1 MRDFP
6 SGTVTFLFT
15 DVEGSTRR
23 WEQDSVAMRTAI
35 ERHFALLDE
44 AINANNGVRFKII
57 GDAVQAAFPTALDA
71 VLAAVAAQRALV
83 AEDWGALGPV
93 RVRMALHTGAATPH
107 DGDYLSPALNRLAR
121 LLAAG
126 AGGQILL
133 TEATRQL
140 VRDLS
145 PAGMPLQLVDLGEHR
160 LRDLREVRACVSAR
174 RPRPSL
180 GLSAAQEPGPPNS

>member
-23 WEQDSVAMRTAI
+23 WERDSAAMRAAI
-35 ERHFALLDE
+35 ERHFEILDE
-44 AINANNGVRFKII
+44 AIRRFNGVRFKII

-71 VLAAVAAQRALV
+71 VLAAVAAQRALI
-83 AEDWGALGPV
+83 AEDWGPLGPV

-107 DGDYLSPALNRLAR
+107 DGDYLAPALNRLAR

-126 AGGQILL
+126 AGGQVLL

-140 VRDLS
+140 VRDVANAKTPFNL
-145 PAGMPLQLVDLGEHR
+145 LTL
-160 LRDLREVRACVSAR
+160 ACI
-174 RPRPSL
+174 
-180 GLSAAQEPGPPNS
+180 GCGT

>member
-23 WEQDSVAMRTAI
+23 WEQDSPAALTAI
-35 ERHFALLDE
+35 ERHFAVLDD
-44 AINANNGVRFKII
+44 AIVSHNGVRFKSI

-71 VLAAVAAQRALV
+71 VLAAASAHQAL
-83 AEDWGALGPV
+83 AKEDWGALGPIA
-93 RVRMALHTGAATPH
+93 VRMALHTGAAIPRH
-107 DGDYLSPALNRLAR
+107 GDYLAPALNRLAR

-126 AGGQILL
+126 AGGPILV

-140 VRDLS
+140 VRDDL
-145 PAGMPLQLVDLGEHR
+145 PASMRLLDLGEHQ
-160 LRDLREVRACVSAR
+160 LRDLRDA
-174 RPRPSL
+174 
-180 GLSAAQEPGPPNS
+180 

>member
-23 WEQDSVAMRTAI
+23 WEQDSMAMRTAI
-35 ERHFALLDE
+35 VRHFALLDE

-83 AEDWGALGPV
+83 AEDWGALGPIPPAPVV
-93 RVRMALHTGAATPH
+93 R
-107 DGDYLSPALNRLAR
+107 Y
-121 LLAAG
+121 
-126 AGGQILL
+126 
-133 TEATRQL
+133 
-140 VRDLS
+140 
-145 PAGMPLQLVDLGEHR
+145 
-160 LRDLREVRACVSAR
+160 C
-174 RPRPSL
+174 
-180 GLSAAQEPGPPNS
+180 